1 MKRCAS
7 CKYSFLHYSYVEKF
21 DGDGRAIAHGR
32 HCQLTRLQVA
42 NKHVCERF
50 ENKGDGNENC

>member
-1 MKRCAS
+1 MKRCAN

-21 DGDGRAIAHGR
+21 DGGRAVAHG

-50 ENKGDGNENC
+50 ENKGADNENC